1 MDYQYWNNYYNKK
14 VAPTEPSAFAK
25 DILRYLDE
33 GRELLELGC
42 GNGRDSIL
50 FAQKGLN
57 VTAIDQSKQS
67 IIDLREGSYGD
78 RIKFIQDDFI
88 KTDILGCM
96 KFNYIYSRFT
106 MHSIKEEEESIL
118 IERVHNALEKDGLFF
133 IEVRSVKDDIYGLGE
148 EVARNTYIYQEHS
161 RRFIVIDELIEKLK
175 LIGFSIVFANEDKN
189 YAVYKDENPIVIRII
204 VKK

>member
-204 VKK
+204 AKK

>member
-118 IERVHNALEKDGLFF
+118 IERVYNALEKDGLFF

-204 VKK
+204 AKK

>member
-25 DILRYLDE
+25 DILHYLDE

-57 VTAIDQSKQS
+57 VTAIDQSEES

-78 RIKFIQDDFI
+78 IIKFIQDDFI
-88 KTDILGCM
+88 KTNILGCM

-118 IERVHNALEKDGLFF
+118 IQRVYNALKKDGMFF

-189 YAVYKDENPIVIRII
+189 YAIYKNENPVVIRII

>member
-118 IERVHNALEKDGLFF
+118 IERVYNALEKDGLFF

-148 EVARNTYIYQEHS
+148 YVARNTYIYQEHS

-204 VKK
+204 AKK